1 MYAASGGYAPMPD
14 ATLARLI
21 MPTSLR
27 IFCEPLSRYNT
38 PALSTFPFL
47 LTVEKKE
54 SLCLNI
60 VVFI

>member
-1 MYAASGGYAPMPD
+1 MPD
-14 ATLARLI
+14 ATLTRLI
-21 MPTSLR
+21 MPTSLC

-38 PALSTFPFL
+38 TSLSTFPFL

-60 VVFI
+60 VVITSRGEHGFSL